1 MSEKEPLIRYVYIK
15 NGDVIEQLQRN
26 LPITDTIPTSGPDAF
41 LFDFLRSI
49 GHQPIL
55 LLSCYTRKAKF
66 RSGNIDARTFF
77 YYTRFL
83 EPFGKIAC
91 RTLTFLK
98 TFFLLLK
105 FRPDRILCGR
115 TGGMLW
121 VSFLVSRLYSIPF
134 VHSRHQTLVSRGYPW
149 YKLLFAAIDK
159 MCIRHAM
166 GVVCHGPYLRQQLL
180 EIGVPSD
187 RIFEFDVDLR
197 DMLTELTANKKIS
210 DLINFDGDMIVLY
223 VGRIEGPKG
232 VFDLLDACSERLLIY
247 PRVKL
252 VYVGNGSQ
260 LELLQ
265 KRVAALGLTDRA
277 IFTGA
282 VEHDMLAHIISK
294 ARIVVT
300 PTRSANPKKGLKEAA
315 EARCMVAMESLVLG
329 VPVVAPNSGPFPFL
343 IKEGI
348 NGLLYETDSV
358 EALKRA
364 ILSVLDNDE
373 LYTRLRKGAME
384 SGRNLLDPAPTFS
397 QAVKRA
403 FT

>member
-1 MSEKEPLIRYVYIK
+1 MDEKEQFVRYAYIK
-15 NGDVIEQLQRN
+15 NGDVVTQLQRI

-41 LFDFLRSI
+41 ISDFLRFVGRQSV
-49 GHQPIL
+49 L
-55 LLSCYTRKAKF
+55 LISCHERNFEFHCNNIAARVF
-66 RSGNIDARTFF
+66 LLNMRSCGA
-77 YYTRFL
+77 
-83 EPFGKIAC
+83 FGKIIGSIFAFFK
-91 RTLTFLK
+91 TL
-98 TFFLLLK
+98 FLLVK

-115 TGGMLW
+115 AGGMLW
-121 VSFLVSRLYSIPF
+121 ATLLVSRLCSIPF
-134 VHSRHQTLVSRGYPW
+134 VYSAHQNLSNPRHPW
-149 YKLLFAAIDK
+149 YRRLIAAIDRW
-159 MCIRHAM
+159 CILCAKA
-166 GVVCHGPYLRQQLL
+166 VVCHGPYMNKQLS
-180 EIGVPSD
+180 EMGVPSN

-223 VGRIEGPKG
+223 VGRIVGSKG
-232 VFDLLDACSERLLIY
+232 VFDLLDACSERLLID

-265 KRVAALGLTDRA
+265 TRVAALGLTDRA

-315 EARCMVAMESLVLG
+315 EARCMAAMESLSMG

-343 IKEGI
+343 IKQGI

-373 LYTRLRKGAME
+373 LYTRLRGGAME
-384 SGRNLLDPAPTFS
+384 SGRNLLGPAITFS